1 LVIKKA
7 YKPFSMLDSIDH
19 VIIAVEDLDE
29 ASKNYEMILG
39 NPPVWK
45 GEHKEFGTK
54 NTLFNFQ
61 NTYLELLAAGG
72 EGIGADL
79 IKHTLKNNGEGLNG
93 IVFGTSDMNQFRTT
107 MQKNSFNLADAS
119 SGEGV
124 NLETGEKRTWINQ
137 FLVSELSRGLFSFI
151 IEHTA
156 GKLAKVNKYSDSS
169 VRRLDHVVITT
180 NDAEGFIKTYRDIFN
195 IRLALDKFVE
205 HWQKRMLF
213 FRLNKTT
220 IEVIEEKNQNDA
232 IDKLWGLAWNVI
244 DLASCRERLMKLGVD
259 VTEIKKGVKE
269 GTLVMTIKSHTHSV
283 PTLFIEH
290 T

>member
-1 LVIKKA
+1 
-7 YKPFSMLDSIDH
+7 MLDSVDH

-61 NTYLELLAAGG
+61 NTYLELLAARG

-79 IKHTLKNNGEGLNG
+79 IKQTFKNNGEGLNG
-93 IVFGTSDMNQFRTT
+93 IAFGTSDMNQFRNT

-119 SGEGV
+119 PGEGV
-124 NLETGEKRTWINQ
+124 NFETGEKRTWINQ
-137 FLVSELSRGLFSFI
+137 FLVPELSRGLFSFI

-169 VRRLDHVVITT
+169 VHRLDHVVIST
-180 NDAEGFIKTYRDIFN
+180 NDVEGFIKTYRDIFN

-205 HWQKRMLF
+205 HWKKRMLF

-232 IDKLWGLAWNVI
+232 QEKMLELKTD
-244 DLASCRERLMKLGVD
+244 
-259 VTEIKKGVKE
+259 
-269 GTLVMTIKSHTHSV
+269 
-283 PTLFIEH
+283 
-290 T
+290 

>member
-1 LVIKKA
+1 
-7 YKPFSMLDSIDH
+7 MLDSIDH
-19 VIIAVEDLDE
+19 VIIAVKDLDE

-39 NPPVWK
+39 SAPVWK

-79 IKHTLKNNGEGLNG
+79 IKYTLANSGEGLNG
-93 IVFGTSDMNQFRTT
+93 IVFGTSDMNKFRTT
-107 MQKNSFNLADAS
+107 MQKNSFDLADAS
-119 SGEGV
+119 PCEGI
-124 NLETGEKRTWINQ
+124 NFETGEKRTWINQ
-137 FLVSELSRGLFSFI
+137 FLVPELSRDLFSFI
-151 IEHTA
+151 IQHTG

-169 VRRLDHVVITT
+169 AHRLDHVVVST

-232 IDKLWGLAWNVI
+232 IDKLWGLAWNVN
-244 DLASCRERLMKLGVD
+244 DLALCRERLIKLGVD
-259 VTEIKKGVKE
+259 ATEIKKGVKE
-269 GTLVMTIKSHTHSV
+269 DTLVMTIKSHTHSV

>member
-1 LVIKKA
+1 
-7 YKPFSMLDSIDH
+7 MLDSVDH

-39 NPPVWK
+39 NPPIWM

-79 IKHTLKNNGEGLNG
+79 IKHMLTSSGEGLNG
-93 IVFGTSDMNQFRTT
+93 IVFGTSDMKQFRDI
-107 MQKNSFNLADAS
+107 MQKNSINLADAS
-119 SGEGV
+119 LGEGT
-124 NLETGEKRTWINQ
+124 NFETGEKRTWINQ
-137 FLVSELSRGLFSFI
+137 FLVPELSRGLFSFI

-169 VRRLDHVVITT
+169 VHRLDHVVIST

-220 IEVIEEKNQNDA
+220 IEVIEEQNDNEPKD
-232 IDKLWGLAWNVI
+232 ILWGLAWNVKDI
-244 DLASCRERLMKLGVD
+244 EAARKRLISHGVD
-259 VTEIKKGVKE
+259 VTQVKKGVKE
-269 GTLVMTIKSHTHSV
+269 GTLVMTVKSNVHNV
-283 PTLFIEH
+283 PTLFIQH
-290 T
+290 N